1 MERILLVGAS
11 GQLGT
16 DLRRTLP
23 AAALIPLTR
32 ADLDITD
39 RDAVEWVLA
48 ARAPA
53 WVVNTA
59 AFHRVDDIETKDA
72 RAAFTV
78 NAMAVDAL
86 AQACTRRGRTRRMHR
101 PPR

>member
-1 MERILLVGAS
+1 MERILLIGAS

-39 RDAVEWVLA
+39 QAAVERVLA
-48 ARAPA
+48 AHAPA
-53 WVVNTA
+53 WVINTA
-59 AFHRVDDIETKDA
+59 AYHRVDDIETTDAGLAFAVNEAAVGHLA
-72 RAAFTV
+72 RACA
-78 NAMAVDAL
+78 
-86 AQACTRRGRTRRMHR
+86 RRGARLLH
-101 PPR
+101 